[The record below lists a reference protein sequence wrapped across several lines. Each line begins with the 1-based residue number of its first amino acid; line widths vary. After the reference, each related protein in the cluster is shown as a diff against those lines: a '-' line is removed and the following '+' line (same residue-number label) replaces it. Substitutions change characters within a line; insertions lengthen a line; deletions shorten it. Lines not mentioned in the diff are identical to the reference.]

1 MKKSI
6 LAASIL
12 LMGVLATP
20 AMAEEGRGSIG
31 LGSYS
36 LTIAPAIGVADTFS
50 GTALVGSYDFTRLLS
65 VSGHYYALKHEVFS
79 AVKMDGYDL
88 MLRAGK
94 NDLGFAYFVALG
106 LYSETMSA
114 STSPLTFDYS
124 GTLLGYGIGYNW
136 EKVNVTLE
144 GSIRSTGDYEGN
156 TGNSYVAATGAL
168 NISYRF

>member
-1 MKKSI
+1 M

-12 LMGVLATP
+12 LMSAFATP
-20 AMAEEGRGSIG
+20 TMAEEGRGSIG
-31 LGSYS
+31 LGTYA
-36 LTIAPAIGVADTFS
+36 LIVTPAIGVSDTFS
-50 GTALVGSYDFTRLLS
+50 GTALVGSYDFTSLLS
-65 VSGHYYALKHEVFS
+65 VSGHFYALEHEVSS
-79 AVKMDGYDL
+79 AIKMDGYDL

-94 NDLGFAYFVALG
+94 SDLGFTYFGALG

-136 EKVNVTLE
+136 ESVNVTWE

-168 NISYRF
+168 NVSYRF